1 LEWRAARKRPTPPRG
16 GDARHGEKA
25 KQKKAEEQTMT
36 KCGGKCEVYSRVCGY
51 FRPVS
56 NWNKGK
62 KEEFKDRKT
71 YSVGDK
77 AAEKVA

>member
-1 LEWRAARKRPTPPRG
+1 MSVC
-16 GDARHGEKA
+16 GEK
-25 KQKKAEEQTMT
+25 T
-36 KCGGKCEVYSRVCGY
+36 EVYSRVCGY

-71 YSVGDK
+71 FQVNKPQTCSCASQSK
-77 AAEKVA
+77 EATTATC